1 MDESD
6 LFFIYLAGVPLLGA
20 IAHWLAWRLR
30 LPSILLLLLFGITL
44 GRFVDPDTALAALA
58 NADESLAAKIL
69 GPIVSLSVAVI
80 LFAGGLSLRLAE
92 LREAGQAV
100 MRLCTIGAVITWMLT
115 WVTVHLLF
123 DYDARIAALFGA
135 IMVVTGPTV
144 VIPLLRHI
152 KPARRVGA
160 ILKWEGIVIDPIG
173 AVLAVLVFQ
182 AISETGA
189 TAPIGTLTISLIKTL
204 AVGVGLGLSGG
215 YFLAEIIRRYWVPDH
230 LQGVVFLTVAM
241 GLFAASNLFQ
251 AESGLVTVTVL
262 GVYLANQKKAPV
274 RHVIEFKEHLVVLLI
289 ACLFIVLGSRLEPR
303 DLYGL
308 GWQGLAFLALMILVV
323 RPLSVFGATVGTD
336 LGWRERVFA
345 AFVAPRGI
353 VAAAVTSVFSLEM
366 VHLVNTLPESP
377 ASERLREQALSLPPL
392 AFLLIVGTVA
402 IYGVAAGPLAW
413 WLGLAVAKPQ
423 GLLFVGGRKWVRE
436 LAAVLQADGVYVVIV
451 DTNFRNVVE
460 ARMMGLPAYCTS
472 ILSEYVY
479 DELDL
484 GGIGRMLALTSNDEV
499 NSLACIE
506 CAHLFGRANVYQLPP
521 PRTAEKA
528 HRESL
533 SEHLRGRVLFAPDA
547 SHDELVRRF
556 SAGQQVKKTKITS
569 EFTYERFRER
579 YGDKAL
585 ILFVKTESGELKIAT
600 ADKPIQPTRG
610 DTVFA
615 LVKPVEETT

>member
-1 MDESD
+1 MDENQ
-6 LFFIYLAGVPLLGA
+6 LFFLYLAGVPLLGA
-20 IAHWLAWRLR
+20 FAHWLAWRLR
-30 LPSILLLLLFGITL
+30 LPSILLLLLFGIAL
-44 GRFVDPDTALAALA
+44 GRFVDPDAALA
-58 NADESLAAKIL
+58 ELADADESLAPKML
-69 GPIVSLSVAVI
+69 GPIVALSVAVI

-92 LREAGQAV
+92 LREAGQGV
-100 MRLCTIGAVITWMLT
+100 MRLCTIGALITWLLT
-115 WVTVHLLF
+115 WAVVQGLF

-152 KPARRVGA
+152 KPARRVGSL
-160 ILKWEGIVIDPIG
+160 LKWEGIVIDPVG

-189 TAPIGTLTISLIKTL
+189 AAPVGTLAVSLIKTV
-204 AVGVGLGLSGG
+204 AIGAGLGLGGG
-215 YFLAEIIRRYWVPDH
+215 YFLAEVVRRYWVPDH
-230 LQGVVFLTVAM
+230 LQGVVFLTVAL
-241 GLFAASNLFQ
+241 GVFAVSNVLQ

-262 GVYLANQKKAPV
+262 GIYLANQKKAPV
-274 RHVIEFKEHLVVLLI
+274 RHVIEFKEHLVVLLV
-289 ACLFIVLGSRLEPR
+289 ACLFIVLGSRLEPS

-308 GWQGLAFLALMILVV
+308 GWRGIAFLALMVLVV
-323 RPLSVFGATVGTD
+323 RPLSVMGATFKTE
-336 LGWRERVFA
+336 LGRRERLFA

-353 VAAAVTSVFSLEM
+353 VAAAVTSVFSLEVAHM
-366 VHLVNTLPESP
+366 LDALPATP
-377 ASERLREQALSLPPL
+377 AVDALREQARSLVPL

-402 IYGVAAGPLAW
+402 IYGITAGPLAW

-423 GLLFVGGRKWVRE
+423 GLVLVGGRKWARE
-436 LAAVLQADGVYVVIV
+436 LAALLHNEGVRVVIV

-472 ILSEYVY
+472 ILSEYVH

-484 GGIGRMLALTSNDEV
+484 SGVGRMLALTSNDEV

-506 CAHLFGRANVYQLPP
+506 CAHLFGRAGVYQLPP
-521 PRTAEKA
+521 PRTAEKS

-547 SHDELVRRF
+547 SYDELTRRF
-556 SAGQQVKKTKITS
+556 AAGQQIKKTRITP
-569 EFTYERFRER
+569 EFTFQKFRER
-579 YGDKAL
+579 YGDKAWV
-585 ILFVKTESGELKIAT
+585 LFLKTESGELKIAT
-600 ADKPIQPTRG
+600 ADKPLQPARG